1 MASRRRRFR
10 PRRSETPAPP
20 AAAAEPRAP
29 GEPGR
34 RSRLGIVLTL
44 LFGYWLARVATFLPT
59 DPLQVLDIGVALLSA
74 VLLAVWYRRGARR
87 YMETRQAARRRD
99 ANEDAAAAAGETVAE
114 EPTE

>member
-20 AAAAEPRAP
+20 AAAEPRTP
-29 GEPGR
+29 IEPGR
-34 RSRLGIVLTL
+34 RSRLGIVLAL

-87 YMETRQAARRRD
+87 YMETRQAERQRD
-99 ANEDAAAAAGETVAE
+99 ANEAAATTPEEPVAE
-114 EPTE
+114 EPRE